1 MSGLCTFV
9 HNRAVG
15 SEMKVIVY
23 SEALVIGQLARMYAK
38 DAMSV
43 AKQGFKRLCYN

>member
-23 SEALVIGQLARMYAK
+23 SEALVIGALARRYAK
-38 DAMSV
+38 DATTLAV
-43 AKQGFKRLCYN
+43 